1 VFGRVPAGQDV
12 SVGSYTDVVTA
23 TVNF

>member
-1 VFGRVPAGQDV
+1 MDGAAIAGQDV
-12 SVGSYTDVVTA
+12 AVGSYTDTVTA